1 MVPVGGVASSGGD
14 TGGVIAVGS
23 CTGGGRG
30 VQGFATPGLRC
41 DLVRRYTPS
50 VVLFLT
56 ILVLLLLSGQFLVP
70 RSWSGEQ
77 EFVLAGLG
85 EVV

>member
-1 MVPVGGVASSGGD
+1 MVLVGGVASSGGD

-23 CTGGGRG
+23 FTGGGRG
-30 VQGFATPGLRC
+30 VQGIATSGLRC

-56 ILVLLLLSGQFLVP
+56 MYDLGSFAALRTVPGFQVLV
-70 RSWSGEQ
+70 W
-77 EFVLAGLG
+77 
-85 EVV
+85 